1 MSQRGCSLYLNFVQR
16 AELYSYVN
24 GKYFVT
30 DVVAAAAAAAAA
42 VVVVAAV
49 AAAAAVVVVDTLTY
63 TP

>member
-1 MSQRGCSLYLNFVQR
+1 MNFVQR

-42 VVVVAAV
+42 AVVVVAAV
-49 AAAAAVVVVDTLTY
+49 AAAAAVVVADTLTY